1 MSLSLSSRT
10 FRGLTFSLAPLCLVL
25 CLALLAGFSQA
36 QTAAKTWD
44 LETTLPLDPS
54 IRTGKLENGLTYY
67 IRKNTEPKNRA
78 ELRLAVNAGSTLED
92 DDQKGL
98 AHFLEHMM
106 FNGTKRFKKQELV
119 DFLESTGLRF
129 GPDLN
134 AYTSF
139 EETVYILRVP
149 TDKPEIFSRSFDVL
163 EDWAG
168 AVSFEEEEIDKERG
182 VIIEEWRLGQGAQGR
197 LRDKLIPAIFA
208 GSRYKDR
215 LPIGDPD
222 IIRSAP
228 REAFTRFYT
237 QWYRPNLMAV
247 VAVGDFDPA
256 AVETMIRERFSRLKN
271 PDSIRERTTFNI
283 PPHKETIYS
292 VVTDPE
298 LPVTQVQV
306 YFKKDKEESF
316 EKVSDYRRSLVRG
329 LFEAAINSRLAE
341 ITRQPDAPF
350 LAAGVSS
357 SSLVRA
363 GQTYAAQAIAKEG
376 KVLESLET
384 LFTEVARV
392 RVHGL
397 TASEVERMKA
407 DTLRSYEQM
416 YQERNN
422 SSSGGFANEYVRN
435 FLEGEPAPGI
445 DVEYQLASQLVPG
458 ITLEE
463 LNEVAE
469 ELITKENR
477 VVVVAMPEKEGL
489 VPPSQEALASVLE
502 KVESKDLAPYTDTVV
517 DEPLVSEELAPAPIR
532 ERKRNEALGVTEVV
546 LANGVKVLLK
556 PTDFKQEEVLFT
568 AFSEGGSS
576 LVPDEKYF
584 DAVAAD
590 TLVRLSGVGNFDAVA
605 LRKKLAGKS
614 AQVQPSIGELSEGLS
629 GSAATSDLEI
639 LLQLV
644 HLHFKAPRA
653 DANALE
659 VYKQQRIAG
668 LQNLLSTP
676 QGVFQ
681 KTMLETMYGDNLRR
695 RIPTVF
701 EVRNTNLESAANIFK
716 ERFADAN
723 DFTFLFVGSFQED
736 DVIALSQRYLGS
748 LPVKEGN
755 EKFSNVQPELPKG
768 IAKGIARKGVDP
780 QSRVSLTFHGPFEYN
795 RENRFRIRMMTSVLG
810 IKLREELRE
819 DRGGVYGIGASASPS
834 AKPDPRYMVNIGFG
848 CDPQRVDELKNAV
861 MEQIN
866 WIKNAEEME
875 SYLVKVKEQERRSF
889 ETSLRQNGFWLST
902 IQFYYEHPEEDPTQL
917 MKLPETVDAIG
928 AEEIRAAARQYLNT
942 ERYVDVTLYPENFQP
957 AAAK

>member
-1 MSLSLSSRT
+1 MSLPQTGGS
-10 FRGLTFSLAPLCLVL
+10 FRGFVFI
-25 CLALLAGFSQA
+25 LALMLTTWAGLAQSP
-36 QTAAKTWD
+36 AKRWELD
-44 LETTLPLDPS
+44 ATLPLDPS
-54 IRTGKLENGLTYY
+54 IRSGKLANGLTYY
-67 IRKNTEPKNRA
+67 IRRNVEPRSRA
-78 ELRLAVNAGSTLED
+78 ELRLAINAGSTLED

-106 FNGTKRFKKQELV
+106 FNGTKRFQKQELV

-149 TDKPEIFSRSFDVL
+149 TDKPEIFTRAFDVL

-168 AVSFEEEEIDKERG
+168 AVTFEAEEIEKERG

-197 LRDKLIPAIFA
+197 LRDKLIPAIFS

-228 REAFTRFYT
+228 REAFTRFYRD
-237 QWYRPNLMAV
+237 WYRPDLMAV
-247 VAVGDFDPA
+247 VAVGDFDVD
-256 AVETMIRERFSRLKN
+256 AVEGLIRERFSRLKN
-271 PDSIRERTTFNI
+271 PELVRERMTFNL

-306 YFKKDKEESF
+306 YFKKDQEESF
-316 EKVSDYRRSLVRG
+316 EKVSDYRRTLVRG
-329 LFEAAINSRLAE
+329 LFEAAIGSRLAE
-341 ITRQPDAPF
+341 IARQPDAPF

-392 RVHGL
+392 RLHGF
-397 TASEVERMKA
+397 TQSEIDRMKA
-407 DTLRSYEQM
+407 DTLRGYEQM

-422 SSSGGFANEYVRN
+422 SSSGGFADEYVRN

-445 DVEYQLASQLVPG
+445 EVEYQLATQLVPG

-463 LNEVAE
+463 VNKVAE

-489 VPPSQEALASVLE
+489 TPPSEEALAKVLT
-502 KVESKDLAPYTDTVV
+502 KVEATDIAPYTDSVV
-517 DEPLVSEELAPAPIR
+517 DEPLVSQELAPAPVR
-532 ERKRNEALGVTEVV
+532 EQKRNEALGVTEVV
-546 LANGVKVLLK
+546 LANGVRVLLK

-568 AFSEGGSS
+568 AFSDGGHS

-584 DAVAAD
+584 DAIAAD
-590 TLVRLSGVGNFDAVA
+590 ALVTLSGVGSFDAVA

-614 AQVQPSIGELSEGLS
+614 VQLRPSIGELGEGLS
-629 GSAATSDLEI
+629 GTTATSDVET

-644 HLHFKAPRA
+644 YLHFTAPRA
-653 DANALE
+653 DKDAME

-681 KTMLETMYGDNLRR
+681 KTMLETMYGNNVRR

-701 EVRNTNLESAANIFK
+701 EMRNTNLESAAEIFK
-716 ERFADAN
+716 QRFADAE
-723 DFTFLFVGSFQED
+723 DFTFLFVGSFQEQE
-736 DVIALSQRYLGS
+736 VIAMCQKYLGN
-748 LPVKEGN
+748 LPVKEGR
-755 EKFSNVQPELPKG
+755 ERFKNVQPELPKG
-768 IAKGIARKGVDP
+768 VAKGVARKGVDP
-780 QSRVSLTFHGPFEYN
+780 QSRVSLTFHGPFAYN
-795 RENRFRIRMMTSVLG
+795 RENRFRIRMMASVLG
-810 IKLREELRE
+810 IKLREEIRE
-819 DRGGVYGIGASASPS
+819 DRGGVYGISASASPS
-834 AKPDPRYMVNIGFG
+834 AKPIPRYTFSIGFG
-848 CDPQRVDELKNAV
+848 CDPQRVEELKGAV
-861 MEQIN
+861 MEQVN
-866 WIKNAEEME
+866 WIKNAEDME
-875 SYLVKVKEQERRSF
+875 SYLVKVREQERRSF

-902 IQFYYEHPEEDPTQL
+902 IQFYYEHPEEDPTL
-917 MKLPETVDAIG
+917 LLKLPETVEAIG
-928 AEEIRAAARQYLNT
+928 AEEIRAAAREYLNT
-942 ERYVDVTLYPENFQP
+942 ERYVDITLYPENFEP

>member
-1 MSLSLSSRT
+1 MPIFSRSASAC
-10 FRGLTFSLAPLCLVL
+10 LLVL
-25 CLALLAGFSQA
+25 LCAALLCTTPSAA
-36 QTAAKTWD
+36 QTKPWALDA
-44 LETTLPLDPS
+44 TLPLDPS

-67 IRKNTEPKNRA
+67 VRRNADPKSRA
-78 ELRLAVNAGSTLED
+78 ELRLAINAGSTLED

-106 FNGTKRFKKQELV
+106 FNGTERFKKQELV

-139 EETVYILRVP
+139 DETVYILRVP
-149 TDKPEIFSRSFDVL
+149 TDKPEIFERSFDVL

-168 AVSFEEEEIDKERG
+168 AVSFEEEEIEKERG

-228 REAFTRFYT
+228 REAFTRYYS
-237 QWYRPNLMAV
+237 QWYRPSLMAL
-247 VAVGDFDPA
+247 VAVGDFDVD
-256 AVETMIRERFSRLKN
+256 AVEAMIRERFSRLKN
-271 PDSIRERTTFNI
+271 PESPRERTNFTL
-283 PPHKETIYS
+283 PAHKETIYA

-306 YFKKDKEESF
+306 YFKKDVEETY
-316 EKVSDYRRSLVRG
+316 EKVGDYRRSLVRS
-329 LFEAAINSRLAE
+329 LFGSAINSRLAE
-341 ITRQPDAPF
+341 ITRQPDSPF

-392 RVHGL
+392 RVHGF
-397 TASEVERMKA
+397 TASEIERMKA

-416 YQERNN
+416 FQERNN
-422 SSSGGFANEYVRN
+422 SNSAGFADEYVRN

-445 DVEYQLASQLVPG
+445 EVEYQLASQLVPG

-489 VPPSQEALASVLE
+489 TPPSEEALAKVLE
-502 KVESKDLAPYTDTVV
+502 KVEATDLAPYADSVV
-517 DEPLVSEELAPAPIR
+517 DEPLVSQELSPVPVR
-532 ERKRNEALGVTEVV
+532 ERKRNEALGVTEVI
-546 LANGVKVLLK
+546 LANGVKVLMK

-576 LVPDEKYF
+576 LLPDSKYM
-584 DAVAAD
+584 DATAAD
-590 TLVRLSGVGNFDAVA
+590 TLVTLSGVGSFDAVA

-614 AQVQPSIGELSEGLS
+614 VQVRPSIGELGEGLS
-629 GSAATSDLEI
+629 GSAATGDLETM
-639 LLQLV
+639 LQLV
-644 HLHFKAPRA
+644 YLHFTAPRA
-653 DANALE
+653 DPNALE
-659 VYKQQRIAG
+659 VYKQQNIAG

-681 KTMLETMYGDNLRR
+681 KTMLETMYGDNIRR
-695 RIPTVF
+695 RIPTVL
-701 EVRNTNLESAANIFK
+701 EVRNTSLESATEIYRQ
-716 ERFADAN
+716 RFADAD
-723 DFTFLFVGSFQED
+723 DFTFLFVGSFKED
-736 DVIALSQRYLGS
+736 EVIALCQRYLGN
-748 LPVKEGN
+748 LPVKEGK
-755 EKFSNVQPELPKG
+755 ETFLNVQPELPKG
-768 IAKGIARKGVDP
+768 VAKAVAKKGVDP

-795 RENRFRIRMMTSVLG
+795 RQNRFVIRMMAAVLG
-810 IKLREELRE
+810 IKLREEIRE
-819 DRGGVYGIGASASPS
+819 DRGGVYGINASASPS
-834 AKPDPRYMVNIGFG
+834 AKPVPRYTLNIGFS
-848 CDPQRVDELKNAV
+848 CDPQRVEELKGAV
-861 MEQIN
+861 MEQLN
-866 WIKNAEEME
+866 WVKNTEDME

-889 ETSLRQNGFWLST
+889 ETSLRQNRFWLST
-902 IQFYYEHPEEDPTQL
+902 IQFYYEYPDEDPSEL
-917 MKLPETVDAIG
+917 LKLPETVEAIG
-928 AEEIRAAARQYLNT
+928 ADEIRAAARQYLNT
-942 ERYVDVTLYPENFQP
+942 ERYVDVTLYPENFEVP
-957 AAAK
+957 AKK